1 MKSNKYWLAFLLA
14 LLTLASIIGYLFMS
28 PGGTEAVITQ
38 DGIELWRIDLHEVGK
53 TEHTLIEVEGTYHNT
68 IEVEHSR
75 IRVAS
80 ADCPD
85 QVCVKTGWIEDGT
98 VPIVCLPNKLVIEIT
113 GGEHAADI
121 AAK

>member
-14 LLTLASIIGYLFMS
+14 LLALASIIGYLFMS

-38 DGIELWRIDLHEVGK
+38 DGVELRRIDLHQMGK
-53 TEHTLIEVEGTYHNT
+53 GETIEIEGEYHNT
-68 IEVEHSR
+68 IEVEHGR
-75 IRVAS
+75 IRVVS

-85 QVCVKTGWIEDGT
+85 QVCVETGWIEDGT